1 MTLPKW
7 RMLYVIFACDK
18 VGESMSGRNIKL
30 SCRYLS
36 LAEIIEVDQVVQEM
50 FQGRSIVE

>member
-1 MTLPKW
+1 
-7 RMLYVIFACDK
+7 VIFACDK